1 MKKLSKIE
9 ALEDIVGK
17 RGADYYLISTTD
29 DFLNE
34 YVPEYNMR
42 LRWLTNFS
50 GSNGIA
56 LISKKKKFF
65 FTDGRYTLQAEKELP
80 KIFEVQDLS
89 KISVSNFISKNLKKK
104 KIIVD
109 TKIFSRSFMIELIN
123 SSKIAK
129 AKIIHEKKNSI
140 DLIWNDKPKSKSEP
154 FFFLENKISGCS
166 SNIKIK
172 KIKKKIDNNTL
183 IISSPESVC
192 WLLNIRGYDLPNTP
206 LVLSRLIISNHVI
219 TLYIDLQKVPK
230 SFKFVNKIIIKDIN
244 SFYNDISKYTNEDVF
259 IEKQVS
265 YYIYKTLC
273 KKNRVK
279 DINDICKDLK

>member
-154 FFFLENKISGCS
+154 FFF
-166 SNIKIK
+166 
-172 KIKKKIDNNTL
+172 
-183 IISSPESVC
+183 
-192 WLLNIRGYDLPNTP
+192 
-206 LVLSRLIISNHVI
+206 
-219 TLYIDLQKVPK
+219 
-230 SFKFVNKIIIKDIN
+230 F
-244 SFYNDISKYTNEDVF
+244 
-259 IEKQVS
+259 
-265 YYIYKTLC
+265 
-273 KKNRVK
+273 
-279 DINDICKDLK
+279 